1 MKYFALATLLLST
14 ALGGC
19 IGHNEP
25 LNATFGEAHRNN
37 MAAQIIDP
45 TPSEED
51 VVADG
56 NNAAAATERYQTD
69 SVKEPKAPRSSSL
82 SSGGN

>member
-1 MKYFALATLLLST
+1 MKYIAAATFLLSIT
-14 ALGGC
+14 LSGC

-25 LNATFGEAHRNN
+25 LNASFGEAHRNN

-45 TPSEED
+45 TPAEDD

-56 NNAAAATERYQTD
+56 NNAAEATERYHD
-69 SVKEPKAPRSSSL
+69 DKVKQPSAPKSSSL
-82 SSGGN
+82 SRGGN